1 MEEILLSDKIKDY
14 KIDFAERDADFHMDR
29 FHYHPYY
36 EIYFLLS
43 GNCSALINHSIY
55 HLVPGDFVLIP
66 QSTMHRFVYDCNSTV
81 KRYNL
86 FFTMDFAASLFHSD
100 TKDILEHLFHYPVL
114 HLTSL
119 LQGNATRLFDTLHQE
134 TTKQDT
140 CSQAVIPAYISLIL
154 SLLVRNRDHIQ
165 LQDLDSAEN
174 AIQAS
179 SLYIHA
185 FSGTCISAYGRR
197 LCTYESNLLFQKIQT
212 NYRGRF

>member
-14 KIDFAERDADFHMDR
+14 KIDFAERDADFHMDQ

-43 GNCSALINHSIY
+43 GNCSALIDHSIY
-55 HLVPGDFVLIP
+55 HLVPGNFVLIP
-66 QSTMHRFVYDCNSTV
+66 RSTMHRFVYDCNVTV

-86 FFTMDFAASLFHSD
+86 FFTMEFITSLFHSD
-100 TKDILEHLFHYPVL
+100 TKDILDRLFHYPVL

-119 LQGNATRLFDTLHQE
+119 LQDNATRLFDTLHQE

-154 SLLVRNRDHIQ
+154 SLL
-165 LQDLDSAEN
+165 
-174 AIQAS
+174 
-179 SLYIHA
+179 
-185 FSGTCISAYGRR
+185 
-197 LCTYESNLLFQKIQT
+197 
-212 NYRGRF
+212 

>member
-119 LQGNATRLFDTLHQE
+119 LQGNATRLFDTLIRKPQNR
-134 TTKQDT
+134 TP
-140 CSQAVIPAYISLIL
+140 AV
-154 SLLVRNRDHIQ
+154 
-165 LQDLDSAEN
+165 
-174 AIQAS
+174 
-179 SLYIHA
+179 
-185 FSGTCISAYGRR
+185 R
-197 LCTYESNLLFQKIQT
+197 L
-212 NYRGRF
+212 

>member
-86 FFTMDFAASLFHSD
+86 FSQWTLPLRFF
-100 TKDILEHLFHYPVL
+100 ILIQRISWSIYFIILCFI
-114 HLTSL
+114 L
-119 LQGNATRLFDTLHQE
+119 LLCFRAMP
-134 TTKQDT
+134 
-140 CSQAVIPAYISLIL
+140 PAYLIPCI
-154 SLLVRNRDHIQ
+154 RKPQNRTPVVK
-165 LQDLDSAEN
+165 L
-174 AIQAS
+174 
-179 SLYIHA
+179 
-185 FSGTCISAYGRR
+185 
-197 LCTYESNLLFQKIQT
+197 
-212 NYRGRF
+212 